1 MARGYNAMADVI
13 AATADGVDLNTIWN
27 EHQAT
32 IILRNEARSALAALF
47 TYNTDLSADVVAQS
61 ATDAEFE
68 EASEYGVPQSLRT
81 SPELVKVGFPF
92 RFYDLATRF
101 TWQFLAEASASQ
113 IAVVHSSAL
122 EADNK
127 LVFRKVM
134 NALLNNISPGSNEDG
149 VPVKPLWNGDGSK
162 PPEFA
167 GNTFSDTH
175 SHYMTSGTTSFDPAD
190 LEILIEQVRHH
201 GYGLK
206 MNGDQV
212 VVLLN
217 PTESKVVQGFRAGVN
232 GASYDFIPSTSA
244 AAFITDETIV
254 GDRPTGEFNGLAVV
268 GSYADALLVENPY
281 VPAQYA
287 ISVATGGPNSE
298 RNPLA
303 FRQHKRAELK
313 GLKQIPGGGDYP
325 LVDSYYVR
333 GMGVG
338 VRHRGAA
345 AVMQVT
351 ASGSYTPPSI

>member
-1 MARGYNAMADVI
+1 MG
-13 AATADGVDLNTIWN
+13 
-27 EHQAT
+27 
-32 IILRNEARSALAALF
+32 ALL
-47 TYNTDLSADVVAQS
+47 TS
-61 ATDAEFE
+61 
-68 EASEYGVPQSLRT
+68 T
-81 SPELVKVGFPF
+81 SPG
-92 RFYDLATRF
+92 A
-101 TWQFLAEASASQ
+101 
-113 IAVVHSSAL
+113 
-122 EADNK
+122 
-127 LVFRKVM
+127 
-134 NALLNNISPGSNEDG
+134 NEDG
-149 VPVKPLWNGDGSK
+149 VPVKPLWNGDGSV

-167 GNTFSDTH
+167 GDTFSDTH

-206 MNGDQV
+206 MNDDNL

-217 PTESKVVQGFRAGVN
+217 PQESKVVQGFRAGVN
-232 GASYDFIPSTSA
+232 GASYDFIPSTAA

-254 GDRPTGEFNGLAVV
+254 GERPAGEFNGLAVV

-287 ISVATGGPNSE
+287 VSVAAGGANSE
-298 RNPLA
+298 RNRLA
-303 FRQHKRAELK
+303 FRQHKRPELK

-325 LVDSYYVR
+325 LIDSYYVR
-333 GMGVG
+333 GCRVG